1 MAKRRLPSAGDDLP
15 HRGGAG
21 TYVPI
26 SLIYVKE
33 TGTPKENIAR
43 GTAPLTPFSLGY
55 RFFLALKRNGNNPPR
70 CKRGKPPPTQWRKC
84 VAYAAA
90 LIAVQLL

>member
-15 HRGGAG
+15 RRGGAG

-43 GTAPLTPFSLGY
+43 GDAPLDALFFGLPFLFGV
-55 RFFLALKRNGNNPPR
+55 K
-70 CKRGKPPPTQWRKC
+70 KKW
-84 VAYAAA
+84 
-90 LIAVQLL
+90 